1 MSSCPAPSEAD
12 YCSSNKKLRVQAF
25 CEQFVEIVRF
35 MGHIFSKSKIS
46 QTQHSPQAISVNSMV
61 PLFEIIY

>member
-35 MGHIFSKSKIS
+35 MGHIFSKSKLVRLNILHKPS
-46 QTQHSPQAISVNSMV
+46 LLTLWYPS
-61 PLFEIIY
+61 LR